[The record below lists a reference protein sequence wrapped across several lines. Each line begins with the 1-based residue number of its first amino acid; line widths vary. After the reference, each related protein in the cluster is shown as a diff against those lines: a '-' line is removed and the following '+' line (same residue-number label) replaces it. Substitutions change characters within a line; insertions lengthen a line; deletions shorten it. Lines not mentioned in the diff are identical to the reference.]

1 MKRILTLALLF
12 IMSVSLL
19 SACGDSGNGGSS
31 GNTGENTPQ
40 ASGNSGSS
48 KPTNNAAQES
58 VAVEYDQVIY
68 DDNDM
73 KVTLTGYKYEPYSY
87 MPDADYHYWYF
98 TVENHTDQA
107 MTTRF
112 LYVSV
117 NGCMYE
123 LEQPLVMTDA
133 GETKESQ
140 ERISLAGSELRAR
153 GITAIENF
161 EFTLWFDEGSG
172 AWTKY
177 AVSEPIT
184 LPAPVPLNSGFN
196 QNFDV
201 DGVVILDEA
210 GIKVT
215 AIRSEHDI
223 VYGSRHGMW
232 VLIENNSG
240 VLVHV
245 VAVSTEINGG
255 QYISGDLSC
264 DVMNGKVAFDYV
276 SFYKENLEDMGID
289 KLEDL
294 AVLFYVDEWTTEKER
309 GERLIEQSSGNTT
322 AVTVTF
328 DANGKAH

>member
-1 MKRILTLALLF
+1 MKRMLILALVF

-19 SACGDSGNGGSS
+19 SACGGSGNGNTG
-31 GNTGENTPQ
+31 GNTSPVSDSGGNGER
-40 ASGNSGSS
+40 
-48 KPTNNAAQES
+48 TNDSAQES
-58 VAVEYDQVIY
+58 VDVEYNQVIY

-73 KVTLTGYKYEPYSY
+73 KVTLTGYEYETSSY
-87 MPDADYHYWYF
+87 MPEADFHYWYF
-98 TVENHTDQA
+98 TVENHTDKEIN
-107 MTTRF
+107 TRF
-112 LYVSV
+112 LLASV

-140 ERISLAGSELRAR
+140 DRISLAGSELRAR

-177 AVSEPIT
+177 AVSESIT

-215 AIRSEHDI
+215 AIRAEHDI
-223 VYGSRHGMW
+223 VYGTRHGVW
-232 VLIENNSG
+232 VFIENNSG
-240 VLVHV
+240 VRVEV
-245 VAVSTEINGG
+245 VATQTEINGG
-255 QYISGDLSC
+255 QYVNADLFC
-264 DVMNGKVAFDYV
+264 DVLNGKVAFDYI
-276 SFYKENLEDMGID
+276 SIYKPDLEDMGID
-289 KLEDL
+289 KIEDL
-294 AVLFYVDEWTTEKER
+294 AVIFYVDELTADGR
-309 GERLIEQSSGNTT
+309 GSRLLEQSAGTP
-322 AVTVTF
+322 AVTMTF
-328 DANGKAH
+328 DANGNIK